1 MTHALSY
8 DTDGGAGSR
17 ARFGLIVLS
26 TDETLE
32 VEARGVMA
40 HDGIGLYHARIP
52 AHALVTPET
61 LREMEAHLPDTAGR
75 LPAGLDAI
83 GYACTSAAT
92 VIGPDRVAEL
102 VQSRHPDALVTNPIT
117 AVIAALQ
124 ALDAERIA
132 LVTPYVAEV
141 NAPIRA
147 KLAEAGVACVDER
160 SFLQKE
166 DWTVARIS
174 EASTLDALIAAGAAG
189 ADAVFAS
196 CTNLRSF
203 NVLEKAEGLIGC
215 PVVTSNQAL
224 LWHMLKLA
232 KVEARGWGP
241 GRLFD
246 L

>member
-1 MTHALSY
+1 MSDALPY
-8 DTDGGAGSR
+8 ETDGGAGTR
-17 ARFGLIVLS
+17 GRFGLIVLS

-32 VEARGVMA
+32 VEARAVLHRPGLA
-40 HDGIGLYHARIP
+40 LYHARIP
-52 AHALVTPET
+52 AHALVTPDT
-61 LREMEAHLPDTAGR
+61 LRLMEAQLPDTAGR

-83 GYACTSAAT
+83 GYACTSGAT
-92 VIGPDRVAEL
+92 VIGPDRVREL
-102 VQSRHPDALVTNPIT
+102 VQSRHPATPVTNPIT

-124 ALDAERIA
+124 ALNARRIA

-147 KLAEAGVACVDER
+147 ILRDHGIDTITVR
-160 SFLQKE
+160 SFEQKE

-174 EASTLDALIAAGAAG
+174 EASTLAALTQAGQSG
-189 ADAVFAS
+189 ADAIFAS

-203 NVLEKAEGLIGC
+203 GILDEAERATGL

-224 LWHMLKLA
+224 LWHMS
-232 KVEARGWGP
+232 KVTGVTADNGGP
-241 GRLFD
+241 GRLFA